1 MKHPARYALVE
12 LVNLHDDSLT
22 FEPID
27 RVVFNCRLEDML
39 ERMEAYFRSQG
50 SSFSYSTCAP
60 GEAFTAIP
68 PRLPDTHLISFF
80 TGGPCGTISIG
91 KPRHSLEVGS
101 LQMFLDDYMKSRPE
115 VKIDYIHGEE
125 IVKGLRRS
133 HTVTFFLPPY
143 RIRLLQTIIVDG
155 VLPRKT
161 FSWAMPMRMVL
172 PGVQEDHRIGV
183 ILSLNVRKRPLVSQ
197 DRGLLLLLRAQMI
210 PLPGKP
216 RRYAHSPH
224 FPGEN
229 RKEINLWEDGT
240 NGGGNAGVTVSERPG
255 RPHRVDEK
263 DPVPPVLCRQVP
275 PEDPR
280 IEQAPQIPG
289 RRGDHKAG
297 RV

>member
-1 MKHPARYALVE
+1 VDDAGAVGQVAAALRALADADAYRKKYQVNDENVMLYAMGDGNHSLATAKEIWESIKKAATDREAIMKHPARYALVE

-125 IVKGLRRS
+125 IVKGLAS
-133 HTVTFFLPPY
+133 KPDTVGFFLPAISKFDFF
-143 RIRLLQTIIVDG
+143 RTIIVDG

-161 FSWAMPMRMVL
+161 FSMGHA
-172 PGVQEDHRIGV
+172 
-183 ILSLNVRKRPLVSQ
+183 
-197 DRGLLLLLRAQMI
+197 
-210 PLPGKP
+210 
-216 RRYAHSPH
+216 
-224 FPGEN
+224 
-229 RKEINLWEDGT
+229 
-240 NGGGNAGVTVSERPG
+240 
-255 RPHRVDEK
+255 DEK
-263 DPVPPVLCRQVP
+263 RFYLECRK
-275 PEDPR
+275 
-280 IEQAPQIPG
+280 ITG
-289 RRGDHKAG
+289 
-297 RV
+297 